1 MVDMVPTTLNNVD
14 NTTLGERKVYKF
26 LQDLF
31 ADQDAIVWYET
42 EALGRYSDFI
52 LWLPTHGL
60 LAIEVKDWSKSNFKE
75 VNPTHFTG
83 TFYRKDKA
91 HTVPNPRA
99 QVRTVAMN
107 LRNKCKMNDS
117 LIAKSGFYE
126 GSPLFPITHSVF
138 YTNIYRSDAA
148 ALGLLEEGINEQNKI
163 LFKDELEYDLEN
175 KDSRKELIRKIH
187 LHFKEFF
194 YFEPLTYTQV
204 KTLRY
209 LLFPEI
215 RINTF
220 ENDELFDAQPQ
231 ELMTLDIQQEMIA
244 KNIGAGHRILKGVA
258 GSGKSLV
265 IACRAKYLNSVY
277 PDWKVLVVC
286 FNNTLCNHIQ
296 NMMSENDVEN
306 LEISTFHGLVKK
318 ITNANLKKLDNE
330 SQDQYN
336 LRVAEILNSYVESTN
351 FLEKYDAI
359 LIDEGQDFAQEWI
372 QSLVKILNPETNSIL
387 FCYDPAQNIF
397 NRKRPSWKSFGLEV
411 QGKKPT
417 ELMRCYRNTKEI
429 LVTARSF
436 LNSKKL
442 DSLVAE
448 DDFDRVLDPDT
459 GECKVGIFPITYQ
472 SQNYQET
479 IDLVVKK
486 IKYLV
491 NKGHPQN
498 SIAILIARHES
509 QEKLDALLKKAFEEH
524 ASNISYKF
532 IITSNDKK
540 ALNLKEL
547 NIKILNFESSKG
559 LEFDHVFLIGLE
571 NMPRITA
578 KLVRD
583 EDTERK
589 LTYVAMTR
597 AKENLYMISHKNTG
611 YFGEINE
618 IISSLKPETEIIIKK
633 NKEAETPIGTNAYQA
648 WTEDEEVRL
657 IDSFMEGGKSIQEIS
672 KILERSSG
680 AIRAR
685 LKKLKLLE

>member
-75 VNPTHFTG
+75 VNPTQFTG

-91 HTVPNPRA
+91 HAVPNPRA

-126 GSPLFPITHSVF
+126 GNPLFPITHSVF
-138 YTNIYRSDAA
+138 YTNIYRSDAV

-220 ENDELFDAQPQ
+220 ENDDLFDAQPQ

-296 NMMSENDVEN
+296 NMMNENDVEN

-318 ITNANLKKLDNE
+318 ITNANLKKLDGE

-397 NRKRPSWKSFGLEV
+397 NRKRPSWRSFGLEV

-429 LVTARSF
+429 LITARSF

-459 GECKVGIFPITYQ
+459 GECKVGIFPVTYQ

-479 IDLVVKK
+479 INLIVKK

-491 NKGHPQN
+491 NNGHPEN

-509 QEKLDALLKKAFEEH
+509 QEKLDVLLKKAFEEH

-597 AKENLYMISHKNTG
+597 AKENLYMISHKNIG
-611 YFGEINE
+611 YFSEIAE
-618 IISSLKPETEIIIKK
+618 IINSLKPATEIIIKK
-633 NKEAETPIGTNAYQA
+633 NKEAEIPIGTNAYQA

-657 IDSFMEGGKSIQEIS
+657 IDSFMEEGKSVQEIS

>member
-126 GSPLFPITHSVF
+126 GNPLFPITHSVF

-296 NMMSENDVEN
+296 NMMSENDVKN

-318 ITNANLKKLDNE
+318 ITNANLRKLDDE
-330 SQDQYN
+330 SPDQYN

-351 FLEKYDAI
+351 FLDKYDAI

-459 GECKVGIFPITYQ
+459 GECKVGIFPVTYQ

-479 IDLVVKK
+479 INLIVKK

-491 NKGHPQN
+491 NNGHPEN

-524 ASNISYKF
+524 ASNIAYKF
-532 IITSNDKK
+532 IITSHDKK

-611 YFGEINE
+611 YFSEIAE
-618 IISSLKPETEIIIKK
+618 IINSLKPATEIIIKK
-633 NKEAETPIGTNAYQA
+633 NKEVEIPNGTNAYQA

-657 IDSFMEGGKSIQEIS
+657 IDSFMEEGKSVQEIS

>member
-126 GSPLFPITHSVF
+126 GNPLFPITHSVF

-194 YFEPLTYTQV
+194 YFEPLTYTQI

-231 ELMTLDIQQEMIA
+231 ELMTLDIHQEMIA

-296 NMMSENDVEN
+296 NMMSENDVKN

-318 ITNANLKKLDNE
+318 ITNANLRKLDDE
-330 SQDQYN
+330 SPDQYN

-351 FLEKYDAI
+351 FLDKYDAI

-372 QSLVKILNPETNSIL
+372 QSLVRILNPETNSIL

-397 NRKRPSWKSFGLEV
+397 NRKRPSWRSFGLEV

-459 GECKVGIFPITYQ
+459 GECKIGALPITYQ
-472 SQNYQET
+472 SQSFKET
-479 IDLVVKK
+479 IILIVKK
-486 IKYLV
+486 IKYLID
-491 NKGHPQN
+491 NGYPEN
-498 SIAILIARHES
+498 TIAILISRHNS
-509 QEKLDALLKKAFEEH
+509 QDKLDTVLEEAFKKYAPKVD
-524 ASNISYKF
+524 YKF
-532 IITSNDKK
+532 ILTSNDKK
-540 ALNLKEL
+540 TLNLKDL
-547 NIKILNFESSKG
+547 NVKILNFESSKG

-611 YFGEINE
+611 YFSEIAE
-618 IISSLKPETEIIIKK
+618 IINSLKPATEIIIKK
-633 NKEAETPIGTNAYQA
+633 NKEAEIPNGTNAYQA

-657 IDSFMEGGKSIQEIS
+657 IDSFMEEGKSVQEIS

>member
-1 MVDMVPTTLNNVD
+1 
-14 NTTLGERKVYKF
+14 
-26 LQDLF
+26 
-31 ADQDAIVWYET
+31 
-42 EALGRYSDFI
+42 
-52 LWLPTHGL
+52 
-60 LAIEVKDWSKSNFKE
+60 
-75 VNPTHFTG
+75 
-83 TFYRKDKA
+83 
-91 HTVPNPRA
+91 
-99 QVRTVAMN
+99 
-107 LRNKCKMNDS
+107 
-117 LIAKSGFYE
+117 
-126 GSPLFPITHSVF
+126 
-138 YTNIYRSDAA
+138 
-148 ALGLLEEGINEQNKI
+148 
-163 LFKDELEYDLEN
+163 
-175 KDSRKELIRKIH
+175 
-187 LHFKEFF
+187 
-194 YFEPLTYTQV
+194 
-204 KTLRY
+204 
-209 LLFPEI
+209 
-215 RINTF
+215 
-220 ENDELFDAQPQ
+220 
-231 ELMTLDIQQEMIA
+231 
-244 KNIGAGHRILKGVA
+244 
-258 GSGKSLV
+258 
-265 IACRAKYLNSVY
+265 
-277 PDWKVLVVC
+277 
-286 FNNTLCNHIQ
+286 
-296 NMMSENDVEN
+296 
-306 LEISTFHGLVKK
+306 
-318 ITNANLKKLDNE
+318 
-330 SQDQYN
+330 
-336 LRVAEILNSYVESTN
+336 YVESTN

-397 NRKRPSWKSFGLEV
+397 NRKRPSWRSFGLEV

-459 GECKVGIFPITYQ
+459 GECKVGIFPVTYQ

-479 IDLVVKK
+479 INLIVKK

-491 NKGHPQN
+491 NNGHPEN

-509 QEKLDALLKKAFEEH
+509 QEKLDVLLKKAFEEH

-540 ALNLKEL
+540 ALNLREL

-597 AKENLYMISHKNTG
+597 AKENLYMISHKDTG
-611 YFGEINE
+611 YFSEIAE
-618 IISSLKPETEIIIKK
+618 IINSLKPATEIIIKK
-633 NKEAETPIGTNAYQA
+633 NKEAEIPIGTNAYQA

-657 IDSFMEGGKSIQEIS
+657 IDSFMEQGKSVQEIS

>member
-14 NTTLGERKVYKF
+14 NTTIGERKVYKF

-42 EALGRYSDFI
+42 QALGRYSDFI

-60 LAIEVKDWSKSNFKE
+60 LAIEVKDWTKSNFKE
-75 VNPTHFTG
+75 VNPTNFIG
-83 TFYRKDKA
+83 TFYKKDKPHSA
-91 HTVPNPRA
+91 PNPRE
-99 QVRTVAMN
+99 QVRSVVMN
-107 LRNKCKMNDS
+107 LRDKCKMNDS
-117 LIAKSGFYE
+117 LIAKSGRYQ
-126 GSPLFPITHSVF
+126 GNPLFPITHSVF

-148 ALGLLEEGINEQNKI
+148 TLGLLNDSINEPHKL

-175 KDSRKELIRKIH
+175 KDSRKELIRRIH
-187 LHFKEFF
+187 RHFKEFF

-209 LLFPEI
+209 LIFPEI

-220 ENDELFDAQPQ
+220 ENEELFDVKPQ

-244 KNIGAGHRILKGVA
+244 KNIGSGHRILKGVA

-277 PDWKVLVVC
+277 PEWKILVVC

-296 NMMSENDVEN
+296 NMMNENNVEN

-318 ITNANLKKLDNE
+318 ITNANLKRLDNE
-330 SQDQYN
+330 SQDKYN
-336 LRVAEILNSYVESTN
+336 LRVAEILNTYVDKSN
-351 FLEKYDAI
+351 FSHKYDAI

-397 NRKRPSWKSFGLEV
+397 NRKRPSWRSFGLEV

-429 LVTARSF
+429 LITARGF

-442 DSLVAE
+442 DSLIAE

-459 GECKVGIFPITYQ
+459 GECKVGALPITYQ
-472 SQNYQET
+472 SQSFNET
-479 IDLVVKK
+479 IILIVKK
-486 IKYLV
+486 IKYLID
-491 NKGHPQN
+491 NGYPEN
-498 SIAILIARHES
+498 TIAILISRHDS
-509 QEKLDALLKKAFEEH
+509 QDKLDDLLKETFKKYAPKV
-524 ASNISYKF
+524 AYKF
-532 IITSNDKK
+532 ILTSNDKK
-540 ALNLKEL
+540 TLNLKDL
-547 NIKILNFESSKG
+547 NVKILNFESSKG
-559 LEFDHVFLIGLE
+559 LEFEHVFLIGLE

-578 KLVRD
+578 KVTRD

-597 AKENLYMISHKNTG
+597 AKENLYMIAHKNTG
-611 YFGEINE
+611 YFNE
-618 IISSLKPETEIIIKK
+618 ITQIINSLKFETKPQVKDIK
-633 NKEAETPIGTNAYQA
+633 TPLSTNAYQA
-648 WTEDEEVRL
+648 WTEDEEVKL
-657 IDSFMEGGKSIQEIS
+657 IDSFMEEGKSIQEIS
-672 KILERSSG
+672 DRLERSSG

>member
-1 MVDMVPTTLNNVD
+1 
-14 NTTLGERKVYKF
+14 
-26 LQDLF
+26 
-31 ADQDAIVWYET
+31 
-42 EALGRYSDFI
+42 
-52 LWLPTHGL
+52 
-60 LAIEVKDWSKSNFKE
+60 
-75 VNPTHFTG
+75 
-83 TFYRKDKA
+83 
-91 HTVPNPRA
+91 
-99 QVRTVAMN
+99 
-107 LRNKCKMNDS
+107 
-117 LIAKSGFYE
+117 
-126 GSPLFPITHSVF
+126 
-138 YTNIYRSDAA
+138 
-148 ALGLLEEGINEQNKI
+148 
-163 LFKDELEYDLEN
+163 
-175 KDSRKELIRKIH
+175 
-187 LHFKEFF
+187 
-194 YFEPLTYTQV
+194 
-204 KTLRY
+204 
-209 LLFPEI
+209 
-215 RINTF
+215 
-220 ENDELFDAQPQ
+220 
-231 ELMTLDIQQEMIA
+231 MTLDIQQEMIA

-318 ITNANLKKLDNE
+318 ITNANLKKLDDE

-397 NRKRPSWKSFGLEV
+397 NRKRPSWRSFGLEV

-459 GECKVGIFPITYQ
+459 GECKVGIFPVTYQ

-479 IDLVVKK
+479 INLIVKK

-491 NKGHPQN
+491 NNGHPEN

-509 QEKLDALLKKAFEEH
+509 QEKLDVLLKKAFEEH
-524 ASNISYKF
+524 ASN
-532 IITSNDKK
+532 
-540 ALNLKEL
+540 
-547 NIKILNFESSKG
+547 
-559 LEFDHVFLIGLE
+559 
-571 NMPRITA
+571 
-578 KLVRD
+578 
-583 EDTERK
+583 
-589 LTYVAMTR
+589 
-597 AKENLYMISHKNTG
+597 
-611 YFGEINE
+611 
-618 IISSLKPETEIIIKK
+618 
-633 NKEAETPIGTNAYQA
+633 
-648 WTEDEEVRL
+648 
-657 IDSFMEGGKSIQEIS
+657 
-672 KILERSSG
+672 
-680 AIRAR
+680 
-685 LKKLKLLE
+685 

>member
-126 GSPLFPITHSVF
+126 GNPLFPITHSVF

-296 NMMSENDVEN
+296 NMMSENDVKN

-318 ITNANLKKLDNE
+318 ITNANLRKLDDE
-330 SQDQYN
+330 SPDQYN

-351 FLEKYDAI
+351 FLDKYDAI

-459 GECKVGIFPITYQ
+459 GECKVGIFPVTYQ

-479 IDLVVKK
+479 INLIVKK

-491 NKGHPQN
+491 NNGHPEN

-524 ASNISYKF
+524 ASNIAYKF
-532 IITSNDKK
+532 IITSHDKK

-611 YFGEINE
+611 YFSEIAE
-618 IISSLKPETEIIIKK
+618 IINSLKPATEIIIKK
-633 NKEAETPIGTNAYQA
+633 NKEVEVPNGTNAYQA

-657 IDSFMEGGKSIQEIS
+657 IDSFMEEGKSVQEIS